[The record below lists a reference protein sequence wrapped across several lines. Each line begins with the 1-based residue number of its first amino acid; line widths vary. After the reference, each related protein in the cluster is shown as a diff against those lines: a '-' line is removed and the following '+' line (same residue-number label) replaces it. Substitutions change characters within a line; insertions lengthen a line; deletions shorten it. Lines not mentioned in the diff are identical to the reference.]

1 MKKDMHVDQCRC
13 VETDVQNDAVRW
25 GGRGGWGLEALSPV
39 ISDAKHQ
46 DKDSVKNWDNL
57 GSAGKSAK
65 VSLSLA

>member
-1 MKKDMHVDQCRC
+1 MSISVGALKQMCRMM
-13 VETDVQNDAVRW
+13 RR
-25 GGRGGWGLEALSPV
+25 GGEGGGWGLQALSPV

-46 DKDSVKNWDNL
+46 DKGSVKNWDNL

>member
-1 MKKDMHVDQCRC
+1 MGR
-13 VETDVQNDAVRW
+13 E
-25 GGRGGWGLEALSPV
+25 GGGGPQALSPV

>member
-1 MKKDMHVDQCRC
+1 MQS
-13 VETDVQNDAVRW
+13 DAERW
-25 GGRGGWGLEALSPV
+25 RGGGGWGPQALSPV

-46 DKDSVKNWDNL
+46 DKSPVKNWDNL